1 MISELLKER
10 NELRKNLTDYT
21 NLLVKLSNKDK
32 QLELSELRK
41 ISIETIEKHNIFW
54 VGNAVEMMIPEYISL
69 LVDFGLISNT
79 NNKPIFNN
87 RWVIPIYDKDNMVQ
101 ALVGYSNIADVRY
114 VYSTTKFY
122 LRGDTLYGEEQLN
135 QTYKDGYAV
144 LVEGITDALHIKDL
158 GFNNIYAN
166 CGTRKGE
173 INFLRLNR
181 LKYGFIRIP
190 DRDSAGERT
199 KRTWVTDRYITLVTP
214 PQFKDSDEV
223 LRDERYIEVFKEY
236 LSMSIGM
243 LKDDDFKLNNKV
255 ELNFI

>member
-1 MISELLKER
+1 MEINSLLEER
-10 NELRKNLTDYT
+10 TNLRKRFTSYVD
-21 NLLVKLSNKDK
+21 LLYSLSNKDK
-32 QLELSELRK
+32 QKEFSELRK
-41 ISIETIEKHNIFW
+41 ISLDTIQKHKIFW
-54 VGNAVEMMIPEYISL
+54 IGNSVEMMLPDYISL
-69 LVDFGLISNT
+69 LEEFGLISNT

-87 RWVIPIYDKDNMVQ
+87 RWVIPIYDKDNLVQ
-101 ALVGYSNIADVRY
+101 ALVGYSNIAGERY
-114 VYSTTKFY
+114 VYSTTNFY

-135 QTYKDGYAV
+135 QSYKDGYAV

-190 DRDSAGERT
+190 DRDTAGERT
-199 KRTWVTDRYITLVTP
+199 KKIWVTDKYITLVTP

-223 LRDERYIEVFKEY
+223 LRDERYIALFKDY
-236 LSMSIGM
+236 LSESIRI
-243 LKDDDFKLNNKV
+243 LKEESFKGNL